1 MTNERGQMQMQEI
14 SSEYLKSL
22 TGRVVRVYKGGPEAK
37 WGTLLA
43 VNADH
48 LVIQTEQDGV
58 IYYNVSHIKSISEDS
73 KSTTLPADNNTEN
86 KVEYINSPS
95 FNALINELKGQY
107 VRLDRGGPES
117 RRGRLISV
125 GKDHLVLE
133 TDKEGVLYYNL
144 EHIKSI
150 SLAVHDKQNEEQND
164 DSNNQG
170 SMMMMMNRPLPNYL
184 EAGDFKELL
193 HTIGSQPHWVKINR
207 GGPESMEGVL
217 IPSSNPDDFLT
228 LIINHEVI
236 RISTFHIR
244 NISIGQKSNQNNNQ
258 QNNNQQNSQTSNQSN
273 QNSNSNQN
281 NNNKQ
286 SHANREARYV
296 TFSNKSM

>member
-1 MTNERGQMQMQEI
+1 MQMQEI

-43 VNADH
+43 VNGDH

-58 IYYNVSHIKSISEDS
+58 IYYNVRHIKSISEDS
-73 KSTTLPADNNTEN
+73 KSTTLPPNDNADNE
-86 KVEYINSPS
+86 VEHIRSDS
-95 FNALINELKGQY
+95 FDTLIGELKGQY

-133 TDKEGVLYYNL
+133 TDKEGVVYYNL

-150 SLAVHDKQNEEQND
+150 SLAINDNQNKEQNSE
-164 DSNNQG
+164 SNNQ
-170 SMMMMMNRPLPNYL
+170 SANNNMNNSLPSYL

-193 HTIGSQPHWVKINR
+193 KTIGSQPHWVKINR

-217 IPSSNPDDFLT
+217 IPTNSTDDYFT

-236 RISTFHIR
+236 RISTYHIR
-244 NISIGQKSNQNNNQ
+244 NISIGQKSKQNNNQ
-258 QNNNQQNSQTSNQSN
+258 ENNSQQNVQSSNSQNQSN
-273 QNSNSNQN
+273 QENSNNENSGN
-281 NNNKQ
+281 NKNNKQ
-286 SHANREARYV
+286 KNRTSREARYV
-296 TFSNKSM
+296 TFSNKSN